1 MGGNLFEGQMTFNTQ
16 NGNNVYLPGTPVA
29 PMFLNITAITNASPM
44 QVTVDTPNAWIVG
57 QLGRFSIPFD
67 YGMFQLDGL
76 TGEILSVDVTNLIF
90 KVAIDS
96 NLFDQFVVPS
106 SGEKP
111 ATMSSAGARNTYN
124 FSSLPFHSVG
134 NAGN

>member
-1 MGGNLFEGQMTFNTQ
+1 MTFHTQ

-29 PMFLNITAITNASPM
+29 PMFLVITAITNANPM
-44 QVTVDTPNAWIVG
+44 QVTVSTPNAWIVG
-57 QLGRFSIPFD
+57 QLGYFSIPFD

-76 TGEILSVDVTNLIF
+76 TGEIVSVDSTNLIF

-96 NLFDQFVVPS
+96 NLFDRFTVPS

-111 ATMSSAGARNTYN
+111 ATMSSAGSRNTYN